1 MKILHVITSL
11 RTGGAEKLMVDLLP
25 RLRRK
30 GDEVD
35 LLLFDGTPTPF
46 LHQLEDLGI
55 RIFSLSIGE
64 NVYTPLNIFRL
75 RRFMLGYDIVHTHNT
90 ACQLFVPLARLI
102 TRSKPLLFTTEHSTS
117 NRRRGKWYLRP
128 IDCWM
133 YGQYSRIIAISEKA
147 AELLAQHIGRNDI
160 SVIENGI
167 DVQRYAQATP
177 IDRHAIV
184 PDYHTGDIIITMVAA
199 FRIGKDQ
206 DSAIRA
212 LTHLPDNYKLCL
224 VGDGERRNI
233 IEALIVELGLQQRVM
248 LLGIRSDVP
257 QILSAS
263 DVVVLASHWEGLSL
277 SSVEGMASGKP
288 FIGSDVDG
296 LREVIGGNGI
306 LFTDSDHQQLAT
318 AIAELTEHPEHYHK
332 VATACA
338 KAALRYDIATT
349 ATRYSNLYHLAK
361 EAQTTV

>member
-1 MKILHVITSL
+1 
-11 RTGGAEKLMVDLLP
+11 
-25 RLRRK
+25 
-30 GDEVD
+30 
-35 LLLFDGTPTPF
+35 
-46 LHQLEDLGI
+46 
-55 RIFSLSIGE
+55 
-64 NVYTPLNIFRL
+64 
-75 RRFMLGYDIVHTHNT
+75 
-90 ACQLFVPLARLI
+90 
-102 TRSKPLLFTTEHSTS
+102 
-117 NRRRGKWYLRP
+117 
-128 IDCWM
+128 M

-184 PDYHTGDIIITMVAA
+184 PDYHDGDIIITMVAG
-199 FRIGKDQ
+199 FRPQKDQ

-233 IEALIVELGLQQRVM
+233 IEALIAQLGMQQRVM
-248 LLGIRSDVP
+248 LLGIRTDVP

-288 FIGSDVDG
+288 FIASDVDG

-306 LFTDSDHQQLAT
+306 LFADGDHHQLAT
-318 AIAELTEHPEHYHK
+318 AIAELISHPDYYQK

-349 ATRYSNLYHLAK
+349 ATRYSNLYHH
-361 EAQTTV
+361 TNPR

>member
-46 LHQLEDLGI
+46 LRQLEDLGI

-64 NVYTPLNIFRL
+64 NVYNPLNIFRL

-102 TRSKPLLFTTEHSTS
+102 TRSKPLLFTTEHNTT

-184 PDYHTGDIIITMVAA
+184 PDYHDGDIIITMVAG
-199 FRIGKDQ
+199 FRPQKDQ

-224 VGDGERRNI
+224 VGDG
-233 IEALIVELGLQQRVM
+233 
-248 LLGIRSDVP
+248 
-257 QILSAS
+257 
-263 DVVVLASHWEGLSL
+263 
-277 SSVEGMASGKP
+277 
-288 FIGSDVDG
+288 
-296 LREVIGGNGI
+296 
-306 LFTDSDHQQLAT
+306 
-318 AIAELTEHPEHYHK
+318 
-332 VATACA
+332 
-338 KAALRYDIATT
+338 
-349 ATRYSNLYHLAK
+349 
-361 EAQTTV
+361 

>member
-11 RTGGAEKLMVDLLP
+11 RTGGAEKLMVDLLQ

-46 LHQLEDLGI
+46 LRQLEDLGI

-64 NVYTPLNIFRL
+64 NVYNPLNIIRL
-75 RRFMLGYDIVHTHNT
+75 RHFLHKYDIVHTHNT

-102 TRSKPLLFTTEHSTS
+102 ARSKPLLFTTEHNTT

-177 IDRHAIV
+177 IDRHEIV
-184 PDYHTGDIIITMVAA
+184 PDYHDGDIIITMVAG
-199 FRIGKDQ
+199 FRPQKDQ

-212 LTHLPDNYKLCL
+212 LTHLPNNYKLCL

-257 QILSAS
+257 DILSAS
-263 DVVVLASHWEGLSL
+263 DVVVLASHWEGFGLAA
-277 SSVEGMASGKP
+277 VEGMATKKP
-288 FIGSDVDG
+288 LIATNVDG
-296 LREVIGGNGI
+296 LAQVISGAGV
-306 LFTDSDHQQLAT
+306 LFADGDHHQLAT
-318 AIAELTEHPEHYHK
+318 AIAELMNHPDYYQK

-361 EAQTTV
+361 ETQTTV

>member
-46 LHQLEDLGI
+46 LRQLEDLDV
-55 RIFSLSIGE
+55 RIFSLSIGK
-64 NVYTPLNIFRL
+64 NVYNPLNIIRL
-75 RRFMLGYDIVHTHNT
+75 RHFLHKYDIVHTHNT

-102 TRSKPLLFTTEHSTS
+102 ARSKPLLFTTEHNTT

-133 YGQYSRIIAISEKA
+133 YGQYSRIIAISAKA

-184 PDYHTGDIIITMVAA
+184 PDYHDGDIIITMVAG
-199 FRIGKDQ
+199 FRPQKDQ

-233 IEALIVELGLQQRVM
+233 IEALIGELGLQQRVM
-248 LLGIRSDVP
+248 LLGIRTDVP

-263 DVVVLASHWEGLSL
+263 DVVVLASHWEGFGLAA
-277 SSVEGMASGKP
+277 VEGMATKKP
-288 FIGSDVDG
+288 LIATNVDG
-296 LREVIGGNGI
+296 LAQVISGAGV
-306 LFTDSDHQQLAT
+306 LFADGDHHQLAT
-318 AIAELTEHPEHYHK
+318 AIAELMNHPDYYQK

-361 EAQTTV
+361 ETQTTV